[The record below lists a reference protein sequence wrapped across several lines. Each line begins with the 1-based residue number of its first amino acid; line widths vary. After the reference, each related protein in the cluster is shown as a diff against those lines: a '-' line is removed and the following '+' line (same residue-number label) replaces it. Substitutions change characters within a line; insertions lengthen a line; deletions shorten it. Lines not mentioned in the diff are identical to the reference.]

1 VLDLVETVPIV
12 AGLPTE
18 ARATNANNTS
28 FTQTKMPTPVS
39 DEGEVVDG
47 SFEMTLH
54 DRALGPADHVRDPD
68 RHARPEVQAAATF
81 EDPEGNE
88 HELEV
93 DHLRQ
98 WVLQENG
105 GGVITDGF
113 IHGNTGIGSPLF
125 PRILTYG
132 AFGGVGTVSV
142 NGEVVNED
150 QWIHFTTTQTVRNAD
165 CELATQDALPLEL
178 DETIAGQPHHTNVV
192 LRPIEETP
200 DGPAFSPVETE
211 FNLKPDKT
219 QPFIHAMFEHD
230 RVRSGPFADQASDP
244 WIDEARR
251 RPAR

>member
-1 VLDLVETVPIV
+1 MLDLVETVPIV

-54 DRALGPADHVRDPD
+54 DRTPWDLPTTYEDPTD
-68 RHARPEVQAAATF
+68 TPDQVQATATF
-81 EDPEGNE
+81 EDPEDNE
-88 HELEV
+88 YELEV

-98 WVLQENG
+98 WVFQENG

-125 PRILTYG
+125 PRTVTYG

-165 CELATQDALPLEL
+165 CELVTQDALPLEL

-192 LRPIEETP
+192 VRPIEETP